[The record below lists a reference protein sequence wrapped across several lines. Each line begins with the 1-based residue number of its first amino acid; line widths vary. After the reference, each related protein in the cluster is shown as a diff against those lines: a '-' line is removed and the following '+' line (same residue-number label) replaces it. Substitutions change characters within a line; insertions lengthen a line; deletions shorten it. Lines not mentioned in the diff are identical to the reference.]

1 MSNEA
6 SRIDQEA
13 WKYTEKT
20 LTRKGWGS
28 RVRLGLFI
36 VAIGVA
42 AMVAFV
48 VLLHIA
54 EVIP

>member
-13 WKYTEKT
+13 WKYTKKT

>member
-13 WKYTEKT
+13 WKYTDNT
-20 LTRKGWGS
+20 PTRHGWGS

-48 VLLHIA
+48 VLLHVA

>member
-13 WKYTEKT
+13 RKYAEKP
-20 LTRKGWGS
+20 LIRQGWGS

-48 VLLHIA
+48 ALLHIA
-54 EVIP
+54 QVIP